1 MPGGRGGRR
10 QGTPG
15 KSYSNRTDLATD
27 YSPPDAESTPASGGV
42 HPVNTPAAAP
52 AGPPQIPVY
61 PEQIPTLTDPTN
73 RPDES
78 VLTPGTPLSTPD
90 ADATDVLFEAFR
102 MFGTEQLRRALLIM
116 QARNGPR

>member
-1 MPGGRGGRR
+1 MPRGRGGRR

-15 KSYSNRTDLATD
+15 KSYTNRTDLAAD
-27 YSPPDAESTPASGGV
+27 YAEPTAENTPASGGV

-61 PEQIPTLTDPTN
+61 PEQIPTLTDPTT
-73 RPDES
+73 RPDEP
-78 VLTPGTPLSTPD
+78 LLAPGTPGIAGDET
-90 ADATDVLFEAFR
+90 TNVLFEAYR